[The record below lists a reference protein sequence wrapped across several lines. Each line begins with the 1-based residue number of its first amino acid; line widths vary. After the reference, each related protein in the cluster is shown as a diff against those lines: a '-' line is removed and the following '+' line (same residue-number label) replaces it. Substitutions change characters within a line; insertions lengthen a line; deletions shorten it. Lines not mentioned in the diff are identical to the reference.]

1 MAAKMQL
8 EFRFKKQVPADY
20 EDLKDV
26 LAKRLK
32 VQVRKEKAKGKA
44 LIFIVK
50 AKDPGAVTKESIM
63 PLLKRTAHR
72 KEVKSV
78 TVLA

>member
-20 EDLKDV
+20 EDLKEV
-26 LAKRLK
+26 LTKRLK
-32 VQVRKEKAKGKA
+32 VQVKREKAKGKA
-44 LIFIVK
+44 LILIVK
-50 AKDPGAVTKESIM
+50 AKDPGAVTEESIM
-63 PLLKRTAHR
+63 PLLKRTEHR